1 MAMRASVNIY
11 LLVEF
16 VAHGELM
23 RLVVVEVAQLAVYRA
38 GSEQWGVTR
47 VLPDLV
53 PEKEK
58 FRYLTNP
65 LRFS

>member
-1 MAMRASVNIY
+1 MNIY

-23 RLVVVEVAQLAVYRA
+23 RLVVGEVAQLAVYRA

-47 VLPDLV
+47 VLPDFV
-53 PEKEK
+53 PEKREVSIFDK
-58 FRYLTNP
+58 P
-65 LRFS
+65 VEI